1 MPKVNRRRIET
12 IVAAL
17 VAVGAG
23 IVGIANREAARS
35 LGPKFVTVERIARLK
50 NPVFLTQPQQGAGQ
64 QLFVAQAGGV
74 VRVISNDHLLR
85 RPFLNISDRVDARGA
100 RGEPG
105 VASIAFSPD
114 YQRTGLFYVA
124 YSDLHRLVVAQY
136 QRSAGD
142 PLRADPD
149 SGRTIL
155 EISEPTLAH
164 HGGLLAFGPDGHLYI
179 ATGDGGP
186 AGDPKRAAQSL
197 DLLRGKILRIDPGA
211 SGYGIPVGNPF
222 VNRPGRDEIWSYG
235 LRNPRGLSFDRTTH
249 SIAIAD
255 TGQNRYEEI
264 DYLRIARSRA
274 ANFGWPAFEAFAPF
288 AGGVPRHDT
297 VLPAIAYRHRPGCL
311 VAGGY
316 LVRDPHLA
324 RIRGRE
330 VFGDYLFGDYCTGK
344 LYGFRPRA
352 GRRAGKQRTFRL
364 GARFVNSIGQDN
376 ARRIYILTLRGP
388 TRKGKPTLGSVYRLV
403 PHRDPVPG
411 SG

>member
-1 MPKVNRRRIET
+1 MPQVNRRRIET
-12 IVAAL
+12 VIAAL

-35 LGPKFVTVERIARLK
+35 LGPKFVTVERIARMK
-50 NPVFLTQPQQGAGQ
+50 NPVFLTQPSSSGAP
-64 QLFVAQAGGV
+64 LFVVQAGGA
-74 VRVISNDHLLR
+74 VRAISDDRLLR
-85 RPFLNISDRVDARGA
+85 RPFLNLGNRVDSNGV

-105 VASIAFSPD
+105 MASIAFPPD

-124 YSDLHRLVVAQY
+124 YSRRDALIVAQY
-136 QRSAGD
+136 RRSAAD
-142 PLRADPD
+142 PLLADHD

-155 EISEPTLAH
+155 QIHEPTPAH
-164 HGGLLAFGPDGHLYI
+164 HGGLLAFGPDGHLYV

-186 AGDPKRAAQSL
+186 ARDPRGAAQNVE
-197 DLLRGKILRIDPGA
+197 LLRGKILRIDPTP

-222 VNRPGRDEIWSYG
+222 VGRPGRDEIWSYG

-255 TGQNRYEEI
+255 TGEDRYEEI
-264 DYLRIARSRA
+264 NYLPIARSRG
-274 ANFGWPAFEAFAPF
+274 ANFGWSAYEAFAPF
-288 AGGVPRHDT
+288 AGGVPRRDT

-330 VFGDYLFGDYCTGK
+330 IFGDYVFGDYCTGK

-352 GRRAGKQRTFRL
+352 GRRAGKQRSFRV
-364 GARFVNSIGQDN
+364 GTRFVTSIGQDN
-376 ARRIYILTLRGP
+376 SRRVYMLTLRGP

-411 SG
+411 

>member
-12 IVAAL
+12 FVAAL

-23 IVGIANREAARS
+23 IVGIANRETARS
-35 LGPKFVTVERIARLK
+35 LGPKFVRAERIAQLK
-50 NPVFLTQPQQGAGQ
+50 NPVFLTQPPDAGP
-64 QLFVAQAGGV
+64 QLFVAQAQGT
-74 VRVISNDHLLR
+74 VRVISDDRLLR
-85 RPFLNISDRVDARGA
+85 RPFLNIANRVDAHGI

-105 VASIAFSPD
+105 MASIAFSPD
-114 YQRTGLFYVA
+114 YQRSGLFYVA
-124 YSDLHRLVVAQY
+124 YSDARGLVLAQY
-136 QRSAGD
+136 RRSTAD
-142 PLRADPD
+142 PLVADPG

-155 EISEPTLAH
+155 RIPEPTRYH
-164 HGGLLAFGPDGHLYI
+164 HGGLLAFGPDGHLYF

-186 AGDPKRAAQSL
+186 ARDPKGAAQNL
-197 DLLRGKILRIDPGA
+197 ELLRGKVLRIDPGSA
-211 SGYGIPVGNPF
+211 GYGIPVGNPF
-222 VNRPGRDEIWSYG
+222 VGRPGRDEIWSYG

-249 SIAIAD
+249 NIAIAD
-255 TGQNRYEEI
+255 TGEDRYEEI
-264 DYLRIARSRA
+264 DYLRIGRSRG
-274 ANFGWPAFEAFAPF
+274 ANFGWSAFEAYAPF

-330 VFGDYLFGDYCTGK
+330 IFGDYLFGDYCTGK

-352 GRRAGKQRTFRL
+352 GRRAGKQRSFRL
-364 GARFVNSIGQDN
+364 GTRFVSSIGQDN
-376 ARRIYILTLRGP
+376 ARRIYVLTLRGP
-388 TRKGKPTLGSVYRLV
+388 TRKDKPTLGSVYRLV

-411 SG
+411 

>member
-17 VAVGAG
+17 VAVAAG
-23 IVGIANREAARS
+23 IVGIANREAARE
-35 LGPKFVTVERIARLK
+35 LGPKFVSIERIARLK
-50 NPVFLTQPQQGAGQ
+50 NPVFLTQPPEAGQ
-64 QLFVAQAGGV
+64 RLFVVQAGGA
-74 VRVISNDHLLR
+74 VRVISDDHLLR
-85 RPFLNISDRVDARGA
+85 RPFLNISDRVEAHGV

-105 VASIAFSPD
+105 MASIAFSPD
-114 YQRTGLFYVA
+114 YQRTGLFYVS
-124 YSDLHRLVVAQY
+124 YSDRRGGLVVAQY
-136 QRSAGD
+136 QRSAD
-142 PLRADPD
+142 PLLADPN

-155 EISEPTLAH
+155 RIPEPTPGH
-164 HGGLLAFGPDGHLYI
+164 HGGLMAFGPDGHLYI

-186 AGDPKRAAQSL
+186 AGDPRRAAQNL
-197 DLLRGKILRIDPGA
+197 ELLRGKVLRIDPVPA
-211 SGYGIPVGNPF
+211 GYGIPAGNPF
-222 VNRPGRDEIWSYG
+222 VGKPGRDEIWSYG

-249 SIAIAD
+249 NIAIAD
-255 TGQNRYEEI
+255 TGEDHYEEI
-264 DYLRIARSRA
+264 DYLPIARSRG
-274 ANFGWPAFEAFAPF
+274 ANFGWPAFEAFALF

-330 VFGDYLFGDYCTGK
+330 IFGDYVFGDYCTGK

-364 GARFVNSIGQDN
+364 GTRYLASIGQDN
-376 ARRIYILTLRGP
+376 ARRIYLLTLRGP
-388 TRKGKPTLGSVYRLV
+388 DHKGKATLGSVYRLV
-403 PHRDPVPG
+403 PHRDPVPD
-411 SG
+411 

>member
-1 MPKVNRRRIET
+1 MPQLNRRRIET
-12 IVAAL
+12 VIAAL

-35 LGPKFVTVERIARLK
+35 LGPKFVTVERLARMK
-50 NPVFLTQPQQGAGQ
+50 NPVFLTQPSSAGAP
-64 QLFVAQAGGV
+64 LFVVQAGGA
-74 VRVISNDHLLR
+74 VRVISDDRLLR
-85 RPFLNISDRVDARGA
+85 RPFLNLGNRVDSNGV

-105 VASIAFSPD
+105 MASIAFPPD

-124 YSDLHRLVVAQY
+124 YSRRDALIVAQY
-136 QRSAGD
+136 RRSAAD
-142 PLRADPD
+142 PLIADPD

-155 EISEPTLAH
+155 QIREPTPAH
-164 HGGLLAFGPDGHLYI
+164 HGGLLAFGPDGHLYV

-186 AGDPKRAAQSL
+186 ARDPRGAAQNV
-197 DLLRGKILRIDPGA
+197 DLLRGKILRIDPTP

-222 VNRPGRDEIWSYG
+222 VGRPGRDEIWSYG

-249 SIAIAD
+249 NIAIAD
-255 TGQNRYEEI
+255 TGEDRYEEI
-264 DYLRIARSRA
+264 NYLPIDRSRG
-274 ANFGWPAFEAFAPF
+274 ANFGWSAFEAFAPF
-288 AGGVPRHDT
+288 AGGVPRRDT

-330 VFGDYLFGDYCTGK
+330 IFGDYVFGDYCTGK

-352 GRRAGKQRTFRL
+352 GRRAGKQRSFRL
-364 GARFVNSIGQDN
+364 GTRYLTSIGQDN
-376 ARRIYILTLRGP
+376 SRRIYLLTMRGP
-388 TRKGKPTLGSVYRLV
+388 TRKGKATLGSVYRLV
-403 PHRDPVPG
+403 PDREPV